1 MTKQTRRIF
10 MPFLQLFGIAAVFLP
25 ALGNAGSYIF
35 AGEGNGLDVVTHPS
49 GYTGAGGVLNVEVCI
64 ASTAVDAAA
73 MEISIQNNIKE
84 INSMTAST
92 PNLLFGGNNNIPG
105 NKVDF
110 QSVALHELLHCT
122 GLGHVN
128 LGVQTGVSGANTEFT
143 QSGDGANNTFSLNSG
158 VDTVIGSS
166 DDQRDDD
173 QNLHWFEK
181 NVNNPFLETA
191 NPQSSNYSRDLADLP
206 IGHDFATNAGRGVG
220 TFLGVADTEAV
231 MQQGTGFDEDQ
242 RSLQADDVTTYRM
255 AMTGLDEIASTAD
268 DYTINMVY
276 GGIKVDT
283 SGCDIVVESE
293 LSGFAR
299 CTVGGSF
306 FGASHLVITV
316 ATVKYNS
323 DYASWFFNTVPNSSC
338 SAGSDDLTFSNVNHS
353 NTQNHEACV
362 SITYG
367 PNYQVGASGDVTA
380 TAPMITLGPGTTIN
394 GTFTAYSSV
403 P

>member
-1 MTKQTRRIF
+1 
-10 MPFLQLFGIAAVFLP
+10 MPLVQLFGIAAVFMP
-25 ALGNAGSYIF
+25 ALAAAGSYIF
-35 AGEGNGLDVVTHPS
+35 AGENNGLDIITHPP
-49 GYTGAGGVLNVEVCI
+49 GYTGVGGVLNVEVCI

-73 MEISIQNNIKE
+73 MEIPIQNIVNE
-84 INSMTAST
+84 INNMTAST

-110 QSVALHELLHCT
+110 ESVALHELVHCT
-122 GLGHVN
+122 GLAHVN
-128 LGVQTGVSGANTEFT
+128 LGVQTGVSGSDTEFT
-143 QSGDGANNTFSLNSG
+143 QSGDGANNTFSLDNG
-158 VDTVIGSS
+158 VDNVIGTS

-191 NPQSSNYSRDLADLP
+191 NPQSSNYSRNVADLP
-206 IGHDFATNAGRGVG
+206 SGHDFATNAGRGVG
-220 TFLGVADTEAV
+220 AFLGVADTESV

-276 GGIKVDT
+276 GGIKADT

-293 LSGFAR
+293 TTGFAV
-299 CTVGGSF
+299 CTVGGTFLS
-306 FGASHLVITV
+306 ASHLAITT
-316 ATVKYNS
+316 ATARYNS
-323 DYASWFFNTVPNSSC
+323 DYTSWYFNTVPNSNC
-338 SAGSDDLTFSNVNHS
+338 SAGSDDLTFSNVTHS
-353 NTQNHEACV
+353 NTQNHEACL

-367 PNYQVGASGDVTA
+367 PNYQVGPSGNVTA
-380 TAPMITLGPGTTIN
+380 TAPLITLDPGTTIN